1 MTTSTTL
8 SGRTI
13 SPRAP
18 ERGSFPLD
26 HLGEC
31 RDFARAYLRCMKANA
46 NVTTQCRP
54 LAKQFL
60 ACRMDTGL
68 MAREEWAALGFH
80 EDDDALPVADEP
92 APRREAAG
100 FVAGV
105 RFPEERRRRR
115 EQQQQQRQQQQQEQ
129 RQQPKQQP

>member
-60 ACRMDTGL
+60 ACRMDTYVGGGGGGGGGPPS
-68 MAREEWAALGFH
+68 RG
-80 EDDDALPVADEP
+80 
-92 APRREAAG
+92 
-100 FVAGV
+100 
-105 RFPEERRRRR
+105 
-115 EQQQQQRQQQQQEQ
+115 
-129 RQQPKQQP
+129 

>member
-60 ACRMDTGL
+60 ACRMDTYVGGGEGEGVARPRGASRVWLGL
-68 MAREEWAALGFH
+68 VPADVVSG
-80 EDDDALPVADEP
+80 VAT
-92 APRREAAG
+92 APHQ
-100 FVAGV
+100 FVLT
-105 RFPEERRRRR
+105 FPFC
-115 EQQQQQRQQQQQEQ
+115 
-129 RQQPKQQP
+129 

>member
-1 MTTSTTL
+1 MTTSTSL
-8 SGRTI
+8 SGRTM

-46 NVTTQCRP
+46 NLATQCRP

-60 ACRMDTGL
+60 ACRMDTYVGEGGRGRHSLVIHPREAGRVGL
-68 MAREEWAALGFH
+68 GMAFWLRGGGG
-80 EDDDALPVADEP
+80 ALPCPPTA
-92 APRREAAG
+92 
-100 FVAGV
+100 FVANCGLGSV
-105 RFPEERRRRR
+105 
-115 EQQQQQRQQQQQEQ
+115 
-129 RQQPKQQP
+129 